1 MKLAVFS
8 PVFGNV
14 GLEDALKY
22 LSQKGVDG
30 MELGAGGYPGKAH
43 ADIIQLKNDEK
54 ARNGILDLFK
64 KYNMEICALS
74 VHGNGV
80 HPQQAIAKT
89 ASDELDA
96 AIEVAPKMG
105 VKKII
110 TFSGCPGDGKGDM
123 PNWVTCAWPNE
134 YRDVLDYQWN
144 KVLIP
149 YWKEKAK
156 RAADNGV
163 QICFEMHPG
172 FCVYN
177 PETLLRLRAEAGD
190 SLGANL
196 DPSHLIWQGID
207 VPTAIKL
214 LGEALFYFHA
224 KDTALDKAN
233 IAANGVLDTKPYSDE
248 AARSWIFRTVGY
260 GSDEKYWKDIM
271 SALRLIG
278 YDDYLSIEH
287 EDSLMT
293 QTEGLDKAIEFMQK
307 IMIRQPRL
315 KDLWWV

>member
-8 PVFGNV
+8 PVFGNKS
-14 GLEDALKY
+14 LEEALRY

-30 MELGAGGYPGKAH
+30 LELGAGGYPGKAH
-43 ADIIQLKNDEK
+43 ADVVELKNNPSKIQELK
-54 ARNGILDLFK
+54 TLFQ
-64 KYNMEICALS
+64 KYDMGICALS

-80 HPQQAIAKT
+80 HPQSHIADVAT
-89 ASDELDA
+89 QELEA
-96 AIEVAPKMG
+96 AIEVAPKLG

-134 YRDVLDYQWN
+134 YRQILDYQWN
-144 KVLIP
+144 EVLIP
-149 YWKEKAK
+149 YWKKYAARAK
-156 RAADNGV
+156 DNGV
-163 QICFEMHPG
+163 EICFEMHPG

-190 SLGANL
+190 ALGANL

-207 VPTAIKL
+207 VVSAIKT
-214 LGEALFYFHA
+214 LGKALFYFHA

-233 IAANGVLDTKPYSDE
+233 VAKNGVLDTKPYENE
-248 AARSWIFRTVGY
+248 AERSWIFRTVGY
-260 GSDEKYWKDIM
+260 GSDEKYWKDVV
-271 SALRLIG
+271 SALRIVG
-278 YDDYLSIEH
+278 YDYYMSIEH

-293 QTEGLDKAIEFMQK
+293 QDEGLEKAIDFMQK
-307 IMIRQPRL
+307 IIVRQPRTNG
-315 KDLWWV
+315 LWWV

>member
-1 MKLAVFS
+1 MKLSVFS
-8 PVFGNV
+8 PVFGNMP
-14 GLEDALKY
+14 LKDALEY
-22 LSQKGVDG
+22 LAQKGVDG

-43 ADIIQLKNDEK
+43 ADIIELKNSAKKRDELK
-54 ARNGILDLFK
+54 ALFDDHGV
-64 KYNMEICALS
+64 EIAALS

-80 HPQQAIAKT
+80 HPQKQIAKI

-96 AIEVAPKMG
+96 AIEVAPQLG

-134 YRDVLDYQWN
+134 YAQVLEYQWN
-144 KVLIP
+144 DVLVP
-149 YWKEKAK
+149 YWTEKAK

-163 QICFEMHPG
+163 EICFEMHPG

-177 PETLLRLRAEAGD
+177 PETLLKLRAAAGK

-196 DPSHLIWQGID
+196 DPSHLLWQGID
-207 VPTAIKL
+207 PVAAIKA
-214 LGEALFYFHA
+214 LGEALFWFHA
-224 KDTALDKAN
+224 KDIAVDKYNTAV
-233 IAANGVLDTKPYSDE
+233 NGVLDTKPYSNE
-248 AARSWIFRTVGY
+248 TERSWIFRTVGY
-260 GSDEKYWKDIM
+260 GSDEKLWKDIV
-271 SALRLIG
+271 SALRAIG
-278 YDDYLSIEH
+278 YDGYLSIEH

-307 IMIRQPRL
+307 VMIRAPRTNA
-315 KDLWWV
+315 LWWV